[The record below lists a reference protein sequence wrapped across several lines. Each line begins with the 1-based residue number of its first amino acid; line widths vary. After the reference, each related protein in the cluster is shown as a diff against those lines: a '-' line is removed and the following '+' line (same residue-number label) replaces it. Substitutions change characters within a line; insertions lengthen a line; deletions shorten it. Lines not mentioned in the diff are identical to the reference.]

1 MACRLKGEQNWS
13 RNKMR
18 RKRMPSLVL
27 RMLNQN
33 ISEISH
39 REKGADE
46 LKTLVYVFMGYIAS
60 RKSSSFSEPGPLVL
74 KGLMQSLLRWKGR
87 RQLVGAGLGTGLQAS
102 LHPPP
107 LGLLD
112 HCIAEQLLCS
122 GCQKNLGKR
131 SHRSSRDFHSGL
143 REAS

>member
-1 MACRLKGEQNWS
+1 MAVACRLKGEQNWS

-33 ISEISH
+33 IRKISQ

-60 RKSSSFSEPGPLVL
+60 RKPSSFSEPGPLVL
-74 KGLMQSLLRWKGR
+74 KGLMQFLL
-87 RQLVGAGLGTGLQAS
+87 
-102 LHPPP
+102 
-107 LGLLD
+107 
-112 HCIAEQLLCS
+112 
-122 GCQKNLGKR
+122 
-131 SHRSSRDFHSGL
+131 
-143 REAS
+143 